1 MERPLAFLAIGFLS
15 QYLPWILVPR
25 STFIYH
31 YFPSVPFI
39 ILCTAQVWRTAFR
52 ERRRA
57 GYVVLSAHLA
67 VAAALFVLFYPAISG
82 LVVPRAWLE
91 ACAWFKNW
99 LWF

>member
-1 MERPLAFLAIGFLS
+1 M
-15 QYLPWILVPR
+15 
-25 STFIYH
+25 
-31 YFPSVPFI
+31 PFI